1 MERGSMKTVLVADDE
16 AHMTYILSFKLERSG
31 LRVLTAGDGEEAHA
45 IARSQHPDLVI
56 TDFQMPRMSGLE
68 LSVALWADP
77 ATRQIPVLMLT
88 ARGHRITE
96 EELARTGIRRI
107 LAKPF
112 STQELLGLVE
122 KLLKEAAAKTQEV
135 PPASAA

>member
-1 MERGSMKTVLVADDE
+1 MKTVLVADDE

-31 LRVLTAGDGEEAHA
+31 LRVLTAGDGQEAHA
-45 IARSQHPDLVI
+45 IALAQRPDLVI

-68 LSVALWADP
+68 LSMALWADP

-96 EELARTGIRRI
+96 EELVRTGIRRI

-112 STQELLGLVE
+112 STHELLGWVN
-122 KLLKEAAAKTQEV
+122 KLLEAPDPVAAESLGV